1 MLVLFAIFWP
11 LVISETY
18 GSPISDPFYDDPQ
31 ASATDVINKI
41 NEVEDIDGNF
51 FEGDILVDPK
61 DPTHGGILR
70 KKRNAR
76 RLRSFVWQSK
86 IIPYE
91 ISTELVGDGY
101 EPTILSAIE
110 EFSKHTCIK
119 WKPHVNEPRWVKFVK
134 DRGCFSSV
142 GVNFWKTGS
151 QVISLG
157 NGCNHKGVTMH
168 EMMHAAGF
176 WHEQSRYDRD
186 KYVEIL
192 WENIETNKDH
202 NFKKYDLREIDYLN
216 EVYDTD
222 SIMHYGK
229 TSFSKNGKPTILAL
243 GDPSKPLGQRNGF
256 SQTDIAQLNA
266 LYDCAGSSSGW
277 SSWTAFGP
285 CDDRCMHVRQR
296 FCASADLANCPGAH
310 PYYHTQRDEQK
321 CPDSKCYAPVNGH
334 WGRWSAW
341 SSCSVT
347 CNKGKHSRTRKCDEP
362 SPKNGGKDCPGNNLD
377 VGDCEKIRCAL
388 GPYDCEFEA
397 GGMCGWTFCNQPN
410 NAPAWFRHS
419 GATTSIGT
427 GPKED
432 HTSGSGNY
440 VYFEASS
447 PAQPGQT
454 ACFSSPLITARACR
468 RLIFWYHML
477 GSGIGQLKVLVGD
490 IVLWSRSGEQGD
502 KWIQASVEI
511 RMDKEMQIKFEGTR
525 GVDFRGDIA
534 VDDISLSDCEAPSTT
549 LPPITTRASTTKQP
563 TTTQPTTTKQS
574 TTPKMTQPSPSTL
587 PPTTSSSVWDSC
599 GFDTGDKCNWT
610 NMASNSANYTWMLH
624 KGATPSK
631 GTGPAGDHSISGQ
644 GGYIFLDAS
653 KATKESKAHL
663 ISKEFSGASASC
675 LHFWYHMR
683 GDKDG
688 MGYLRVFIQRGK
700 KLRRWRLWVKT
711 KNRGKRWLFKK
722 ITVKKHKKNQP
733 FRLIFEGTRGTT
745 VKGDIALDDIKVV
758 AGACSKRRKK
768 AV

>member
-51 FEGDILVDPK
+51 FEGDILVDPN
-61 DPTHGGILR
+61 DPIHGGILR

-91 ISTELVGDGY
+91 ISTQLVGDGY
-101 EPTILSAIE
+101 ETTILSAIE

-192 WENIETNKDH
+192 WENIQANRDH
-202 NFKKYDLREIDYLN
+202 NFKKYDLREIDYLD

-243 GDPSKPLGQRNGF
+243 GDPSKPLGQRDGF

-285 CDDRCMHVRQR
+285 CDARCMHVRQR
-296 FCASADLANCPGAH
+296 FCASTDLANCPGAH

-321 CPDSKCYAPVNGH
+321 CPDSKCSAPVNGH

-347 CNKGKHSRTRKCDEP
+347 CNKGNTAE
-362 SPKNGGKDCPGNNLD
+362 PGNAMNHLPRME
-377 VGDCEKIRCAL
+377 GKIVQGITWMWVIVRKSVADLVHMIVSLKRVECVAGRFAISQTTHQPGSVIQEQQQAL
-388 GPYDCEFEA
+388 VPGQRKTIRLAQVIMY
-397 GGMCGWTFCNQPN
+397 TLRLQVLRNQDKQ
-410 NAPAWFRHS
+410 R
-419 GATTSIGT
+419 
-427 GPKED
+427 
-432 HTSGSGNY
+432 
-440 VYFEASS
+440 VS
-447 PAQPGQT
+447 PAHSLQRVRVDVL
-454 ACFSSPLITARACR
+454 S
-468 RLIFWYHML
+468 
-477 GSGIGQLKVLVGD
+477 SGIICL
-490 IVLWSRSGEQGD
+490 
-502 KWIQASVEI
+502 AVE
-511 RMDKEMQIKFEGTR
+511 
-525 GVDFRGDIA
+525 
-534 VDDISLSDCEAPSTT
+534 
-549 LPPITTRASTTKQP
+549 
-563 TTTQPTTTKQS
+563 
-574 TTPKMTQPSPSTL
+574 
-587 PPTTSSSVWDSC
+587 
-599 GFDTGDKCNWT
+599 
-610 NMASNSANYTWMLH
+610 
-624 KGATPSK
+624 
-631 GTGPAGDHSISGQ
+631 
-644 GGYIFLDAS
+644 
-653 KATKESKAHL
+653 
-663 ISKEFSGASASC
+663 
-675 LHFWYHMR
+675 
-683 GDKDG
+683 
-688 MGYLRVFIQRGK
+688 
-700 KLRRWRLWVKT
+700 
-711 KNRGKRWLFKK
+711 
-722 ITVKKHKKNQP
+722 
-733 FRLIFEGTRGTT
+733 
-745 VKGDIALDDIKVV
+745 
-758 AGACSKRRKK
+758 
-768 AV
+768 